1 MNLNK
6 KLIGMFMLLLS
17 SSYLF
22 SQDENSFSF
31 NDRESRLK
39 ELKELRHLNI
49 ITEENFQILQNELLG
64 KEENKEI
71 FYDLSINSKLVSKTY
86 KVLKTNGKQYFP
98 LKEFFKYINFG
109 NYKVTKEGIT
119 VYLGSMLRTEK
130 INFPKDGFFTKD
142 EIYVDSE
149 RFKEIFLS
157 NEEIDEKRLKLRM
170 YLSFDTPKEIM
181 QLVDV
186 NKEKLLKNENKNE
199 LVFQSEKKLF
209 DLGYTRIQLGKTF
222 DKEAGKQSYKNSW
235 DGQLSYQGGF
245 LYGEITADYDL
256 KEKEFNTIRLEYDD
270 IWRGHNL
277 DIENRKYNKSREWGL
292 EFYKDKSFYEN
303 AGGEIV
309 ISERVPIGS
318 KVELLYMGT
327 PIDIK
332 DDINGRVEFSNPL
345 IRTDRTYTLKIY
357 EPDGKIIEKEIK
369 TVKDYYLQKRGEFE
383 YRVGINEQKQYNRYE
398 TNTKLFY
405 GITDR
410 LTIGLGYER
419 KLEDI
424 ISINDENRIKYLN
437 NITSDIVYGG
447 TYNGLSYTFNLNT
460 ENTLNNTDVLML
472 RNGFDEQIST
482 KNRYHYKYLNQF
494 NYKKW
499 KLIYEIENYGK
510 YYEENKRKKIDLEYN
525 VLEHLNLGYEW
536 EKTKYRVEREND
548 YKRVFTANTD
558 YSWKSILFSAGTEL
572 DAEDSKNNIYR
583 LSTYYSG
590 WTSLTGRIEN
600 VWLKNGEEYETKL
613 ILYNNNYKGFLDFS
627 SELSYSNKNKEKL
640 TFSISVKLDDWLT
653 IDNSFNDTGARNHR
667 IGIDR
672 VIDLKKPNVKLD
684 SMDTSRV
691 KVITFIDKN
700 NNNVYDPDEERV
712 SNVEVKI
719 GNDKVIT
726 NKNGE
731 GMFYGISNGNLY
743 DLKVTIKKPSFT
755 LGENILKVRSKFSS
769 TVDAY
774 IPIKPMLTLSGYVFL
789 DKNLNLK
796 ENEKEDFYNDF
807 IIEIKDLTGKVIET
821 TLPDSEGYFDISG
834 LFPKDYY
841 IEVTYVGSKYDFKT
855 IKEDI
860 ELQYSKDSS
869 DNQIILKIGN
879 KYMAIQKLDHK
890 FAKLGR

>member
-1 MNLNK
+1 MKK
-6 KLIGMFMLLLS
+6 KLISAFILLLN
-17 SSYLF
+17 SYTLF
-22 SQDENSFSF
+22 SQDGNTFSSTEAKLEEL
-31 NDRESRLK
+31 ND
-39 ELKELRHLNI
+39 LRCQKI
-49 ITEENFQILQNELLG
+49 ITEEDFQVLQKEITG
-64 KEENKEI
+64 EEENKEE

-86 KVLKTNGKQYFP
+86 KIIKIDGKQYFP

-109 NYKVTKEGIT
+109 NYKINKESII
-119 VYLGSMLRTEK
+119 VYLGSALRKEK
-130 INFPKDGFFTKD
+130 IDFPKDGFFTKN
-142 EIYVDSE
+142 EIYIESKK
-149 RFKEIFLS
+149 FNEIFLS
-157 NEEIDEKRLKLRM
+157 DEEIEEKQLKIRM

-199 LVFQSEKKLF
+199 LIFQSEKKLF

-235 DGQLSYQGGF
+235 DGQLSYQGGL

-270 IWRGHNL
+270 IWKGHTL

-292 EFYKDKSFYEN
+292 ELYKDKSFYED

-318 KVELLYMGT
+318 RVELLYMGT

-332 DDINGRVEFSNPL
+332 DDINGKVEFSNPL

-383 YRVGINEQKQYNRYE
+383 YRVGINEKKQYNRYE
-398 TNTKLFY
+398 TYTKLFY

-410 LTIGLGYER
+410 LTVGLGYER
-419 KLEDI
+419 KIEDI
-424 ISINDENRIKYLN
+424 VSKNNENKIKYLN

-460 ENTLNNTDVLML
+460 ENALNNTDVLML
-472 RNGFDEQIST
+472 RNGFDEQISI
-482 KNRYHYKYLNQF
+482 KDRYRYKYLNQF

-499 KLIYEIENYGK
+499 KLIYENEDYGK
-510 YYEENKRKKIDLEYN
+510 YYEENKRKKIDLEYTAS
-525 VLEHLNLGYEW
+525 EHLNLGYEW
-536 EKTKYRVEREND
+536 EKTKYRVTKEGEQ
-548 YKRVFTANTD
+548 KKVFTINTD
-558 YSWKSILFSAGTEL
+558 HLWRSILFSAGTEL
-572 DAEDSKNNIYR
+572 DADDNRNNIYR
-583 LSTYYSG
+583 LSAYYSG
-590 WTSLTGRIEN
+590 WTSLAGRIEN
-600 VWLKNGEEYETKL
+600 VWLKNGKEYETKL
-613 ILYNNNYKGFLDFS
+613 TLYNNSYKGFLDFS

-640 TFSISVKLDDWLT
+640 TFTISIKLDDWLT

-667 IGIDR
+667 IGIDK
-672 VIDLKKPNVKLD
+672 VIDLKKPTLKID
-684 SMDTSRV
+684 SIDTSRV

-700 NNNVYDPDEERV
+700 NNNIYDPDEERV

-755 LGENILKVRSKFSS
+755 LGENILKIRSKFSS

-774 IPIKPMLTLSGYVFL
+774 IPIKPMLTLSGHVIL
-789 DKNLNLK
+789 DKSLNLK
-796 ENEKEDFYNDF
+796 EDEKEDFYSEL
-807 IIEIKDLTGKVIET
+807 IIEVKDLTGKVIET
-821 TLPDSEGYFDISG
+821 TLPDNEGLFDVSG

-841 IEVTYVGSKYDFKT
+841 IEVTYVGSKYDLKT

-860 ELQYSKDSS
+860 KLQYSANSS
-869 DNQIILKIGN
+869 DNQIMLKVSN
-879 KYMAIQKLDHK
+879 EYMAIQKLNHK